1 MKTGFIFILLPLLT
15 TIRISFHLQ
24 NQNQISRSQKKKVSF
39 TTCVLNIQILLL
51 DSSKWHTPAEL
62 NGQQRSW
69 CVSNSVQ
76 GSCQVVAT
84 QKSHSFHDSSSK
96 QFEEC
101 ATTIYIATFVIHIVL
116 CLGLVYCGYQKWQSI
131 PQLSSEQYST
141 HVSEI
146 VYWWHCNT
154 KTLLQIGRAHV

>member
-1 MKTGFIFILLPLLT
+1 MYL
-15 TIRISFHLQ
+15 
-24 NQNQISRSQKKKVSF
+24 
-39 TTCVLNIQILLL
+39 LNIQILLL

-116 CLGLVYCGYQKWQSI
+116 CLGLVYCG
-131 PQLSSEQYST
+131 
-141 HVSEI
+141 
-146 VYWWHCNT
+146 C
-154 KTLLQIGRAHV
+154 